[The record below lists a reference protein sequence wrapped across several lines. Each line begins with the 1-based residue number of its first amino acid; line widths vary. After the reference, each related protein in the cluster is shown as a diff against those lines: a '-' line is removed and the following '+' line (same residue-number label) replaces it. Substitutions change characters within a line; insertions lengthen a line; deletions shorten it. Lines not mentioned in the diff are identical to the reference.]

1 MIFNTRRKQIMK
13 KILAVAIVL
22 IVAATSLSALDFV
35 VGPKVM
41 VGDINLRGDGMDGLD
56 NKLSMSLAGGAF
68 VNLQLTNMIGI
79 QPEIYYNSV
88 SAKIDTSSG
97 WVNTRFPVLSI
108 PVYARF
114 DFDIANFGAY
124 ALVGPRFDIRVSD
137 EGKQKTENYGD
148 DDNYDISGF
157 NSFFLG
163 VAGGGGVSLPI
174 GPGVLD
180 AGVGV
185 YFGFTELDDGTDQ
198 YPWDIDV
205 QVAYGFS
212 L

>member
-1 MIFNTRRKQIMK
+1 MK
-13 KILAVAIVL
+13 KILALVLVL
-22 IVAATSLSALDFV
+22 IAAAASLSALDFV

-41 VGDINLRGDGMDGLD
+41 IQDVNLRGDGMNGID
-56 NKLSMSLAGGAF
+56 NKLSLSYAGGAF

-79 QPEIYYNSV
+79 QPEVYFNYISTKTD
-88 SAKIDTSSG
+88 SGSG
-97 WVNTRFPVLSI
+97 WVNSRFSVLSI

-114 DFDIANFGAY
+114 DFDVAKIGVY
-124 ALVGPRFDIRVSD
+124 ALAGVRFDIRISD
-137 EGKQKTENYGD
+137 TAKYKTESGSSGD
-148 DDNYDISGF
+148 TDISGY

-163 VAGGGGVSLPI
+163 AAGGAGVSLPI

-180 AGVGV
+180 AGLGA
-185 YFGFTELDDGTDQ
+185 YFGFTELDDGGKQ
-198 YPWDIDV
+198 YPWDLDV